1 MRIQYFVGFSFRHS
15 VHPYLIWLSHVYLF
29 QGPKL
34 EESEKARKTVR
45 KYQEKQDSSSLS
57 LAEHED
63 LCDKL
68 GQIRSK
74 ASYQLDVT
82 TRLFAA
88 ALDGNDL
95 KVALKAFGSGWILDS
110 IVNSHL
116 EVNSWDFVLKSQF
129 VAFGDQIVLFPT

>member
-1 MRIQYFVGFSFRHS
+1 M
-15 VHPYLIWLSHVYLF
+15 
-29 QGPKL
+29 
-34 EESEKARKTVR
+34 R
-45 KYQEKQDSSSLS
+45 KYQEKQNTSSLS